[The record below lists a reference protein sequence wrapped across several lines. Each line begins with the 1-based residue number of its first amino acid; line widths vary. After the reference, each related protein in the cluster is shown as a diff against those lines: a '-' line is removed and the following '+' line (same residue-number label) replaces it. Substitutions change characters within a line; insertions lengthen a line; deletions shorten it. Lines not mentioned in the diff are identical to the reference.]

1 MCRYGTQAASKS
13 YFKLYVVSFGHLCYQ
28 TPVWIVLGRCLVL
41 FRVNNC
47 FFANANSHQ
56 IPPFSLR
63 MAQKEKLQCL
73 KDFHK
78 DTLKPSPGKSPGTRP
93 EDEAEGKDP
102 QREKWS
108 SKLDFLLSVAGGFV
122 GLGNV
127 WRFPY
132 LCYKNG
138 GGEAV
143 RCSRIVLLGWV
154 EEKRA
159 AVSVFFVIT
168 CCVPAL
174 QVPFSSLTSSSCL
187 AEVCPSSS
195 WRWRWASSPLR
206 AASPAGRSSAP
217 FSPVRFFLLLFLH
230 LSATYSNTHK

>member
-1 MCRYGTQAASKS
+1 MNN
-13 YFKLYVVSFGHLCYQ
+13 
-28 TPVWIVLGRCLVL
+28 LGSLPHVGRLAFAL
-41 FRVNNC
+41 KNDFFSAFRVNNC
-47 FFANANSHQ
+47 FFPPQ
-56 IPPFSLR
+56 ILIRSLLFSLR

-143 RCSRIVLLGWV
+143 KCSRIMLHVVGGG
-154 EEKRA
+154 EKRQLFL
-159 AVSVFFVIT
+159 FFVIT

-206 AASPAGRSSAP
+206 AASPVGRSSAP
-217 FSPVRFFLLLFLH
+217 FSPVSFFGFFFICQPH
-230 LSATYSNTHK
+230 TVTHTSKFPPS